1 MKSIVYLFLLIP
13 ILSLSQSNW
22 KLAKNQRDIAIWV
35 RDYKDSPYK
44 EYKATTEIKTSLSNV
59 IRELLEAPQYM
70 EDCKE
75 GVSHLVKINDAQ
87 EYIFYVRNEF
97 PWPIKNRDVVSKL
110 NVQKIS
116 ENKVKLSINAVPNA
130 VPELEKTLRIQEL
143 SGYWLLESNG
153 DTVKVTQQLYVNPEG
168 ALPPFVTNSLLV
180 TGPFR
185 TFTSL
190 KRTLENVNS

>member
-1 MKSIVYLFLLIP
+1 MKTIYYLLLLVP
-13 ILSLSQSNW
+13 VLGYNQSNW
-22 KLAKNQRDIAIWV
+22 KLAKNQRDIEIWV

-44 EYKATTEIKTSLSNV
+44 EYKATTIIKTSLESV
-59 IRELLEAPQYM
+59 VQELLEAPEYM
-70 EDCKE
+70 QNCKE
-75 GVSHLVKINDAQ
+75 GISHLVKVNDAQ

-116 ENKVKLSINAVPNA
+116 DNKVKLFINAVPNEI
-130 VPELEKTLRIQEL
+130 PELEKTLRIQEL
-143 SGYWLLESNG
+143 SGYWLLEQEG
-153 DTVKVTQQLYVNPEG
+153 GTVKITQQLYINPEG
-168 ALPPFVTNSLLV
+168 TLPPFVTNSLLV

-190 KRTLENVNS
+190 KHTLENVNS